1 MVLESEMR
9 REYEEDRDQSPT
21 DNTNSS
27 HNHNDSQ
34 RTDGSTGPENIRYL
48 KMRLPKMIQE
58 RRNLGDT
65 SFRSETSENNNDGRS
80 TGEKSSSGGAP
91 FLSPSGEESISSSSS
106 FPDRRKKKP
115 KFQVMLEKAREE
127 ESRLRAEKNKPLFMR
142 IQEKSLAESD
152 RDEIEKIE
160 MSKRERSMPKKKKI
174 SISRDVSPASVDSK
188 KKIVPVSTNKQR
200 NNGGNV
206 PGKLVK
212 YTDPELSSS
221 DVENHYD
228 NHSRITKKQNKKSN
242 SKQPLFQRLAAQAKM
257 EAEREAKDK
266 VCVINTAILLSSTPL
281 SLYPSTT
288 SHGCMPMVVLLIFS
302 YSTHLSFFVFLVHS
316 YQTLQLDKYN
326 MIRLQKQA
334 AKAPTR

>member
-21 DNTNSS
+21 DNRNVQTNSTD
-27 HNHNDSQ
+27 HNHNNDST
-34 RTDGSTGPENIRYL
+34 RTDGSGTGAENIRYL

-65 SFRSETSENNNDGRS
+65 SFRSEVSENNNDGRS
-80 TGEKSSSGGAP
+80 TGEKSSNGAP

-160 MSKRERSMPKKKKI
+160 LSKRERSMPKKKKI
-174 SISRDVSPASVDSK
+174 SVSRDVSPASVDSK
-188 KKIVPVSTNKQR
+188 KRMVPVPSTKQR
-200 NNGGNV
+200 HNGNV

-212 YTDPELSSS
+212 YTDPELYPS

-228 NHSRITKKQNKKSN
+228 NHSRITKKNNKKPN
-242 SKQPLFQRLAAQAKM
+242 SKQPLFQRLAAQAKI

-266 VCVINTAILLSSTPL
+266 V
-281 SLYPSTT
+281 
-288 SHGCMPMVVLLIFS
+288 
-302 YSTHLSFFVFLVHS
+302 
-316 YQTLQLDKYN
+316 
-326 MIRLQKQA
+326 
-334 AKAPTR
+334 